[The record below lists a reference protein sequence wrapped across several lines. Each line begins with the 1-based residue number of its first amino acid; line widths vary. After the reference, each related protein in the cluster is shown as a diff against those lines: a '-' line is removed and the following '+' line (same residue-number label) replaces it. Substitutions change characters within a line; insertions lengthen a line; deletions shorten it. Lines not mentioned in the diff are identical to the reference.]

1 MRKENKPNQL
11 WKRKFVTGICA
22 TRNSGAVKKE
32 AKIEKALRSRTVQY
46 LSVVNREPKEIVTIY
61 SLKSVEIWVSFRGC
75 QEDTIKWSFWY
86 IYKRPY
92 R

>member
-1 MRKENKPNQL
+1 MKEEIG
-11 WKRKFVTGICA
+11 TGICA

-61 SLKSVEIWVSFRGC
+61 SLKSVEI
-75 QEDTIKWSFWY
+75 
-86 IYKRPY
+86 
-92 R
+92 